1 LQYPSGYDKN
11 PKRKSLRMK
20 KFILTSM
27 SIMWLFVGVFSCEY
41 NIRDAG
47 FVNLN
52 DLPYRL
58 YFFID
63 DKTPAKSIEGFKEES
78 LRVLNGSNILPMIV
92 HVSRDRGHRAMEY
105 YRFWD
110 IQDLP
115 AIILTSPD
123 QRTLPLHIPNDI
135 TINRDSIKQ
144 VLQNAVS
151 SSVREEILAHI
162 VKAYAVLILIE
173 GPDSEENRSAF
184 EKIKQAS
191 RKINSVMSQLP
202 KRIEAPPHI
211 IVIPHDRMTG
221 ENIFLWSLDLNTQQM
236 DRARIAI
243 LFGRGRIFY
252 SPFESALV
260 SASEIADVLTIIGLS
275 CDCGLDK
282 KGLIGQSMP
291 LRWDE
296 NLQTEVVKHLGFDAE
311 NPLLKREIAGILAA
325 NNLDAE
331 SGEALGGPLGEIG
344 QYREKALAFSKK
356 LGSSRI
362 SPALSQ
368 RFNPQSSGRS
378 RSGFN
383 YFVLFLL
390 SGFVLTSIL
399 VGTIYIRIRAKRER
413 P

>member
-1 LQYPSGYDKN
+1 MGAFP
-11 PKRKSLRMK
+11 
-20 KFILTSM
+20 
-27 SIMWLFVGVFSCEY
+27 CEY

-47 FVNLN
+47 FVNL
-52 DLPYRL
+52 DDPPYRL

-63 DKTPAKSIEGFKEES
+63 DKTPEKIIEGFKEES
-78 LRVLNGSNILPMIV
+78 RRVINGSNILPVIV
-92 HVSRDRGHRAMEY
+92 HISRDRDHKAMEH

-110 IQDLP
+110 LQDPP
-115 AIILTSPD
+115 AFILTSPD
-123 QRTLPLHIPNDI
+123 QRTLPLHIPNDM
-135 TINRDSIKQ
+135 TVNRDSIQK

-173 GPDSEENRSAF
+173 GPNPEENRSAF

-202 KRIEAPPHI
+202 KRIETPPHI
-211 IVIPHDRMTG
+211 IVLPDDRTRG
-221 ENIFLWSLDLNTQQM
+221 EKIFLWSLDLNTKDM

-260 SASEIADVLTIIGLS
+260 SASDITDMLTIIGLS

-282 KGLIGQSMP
+282 KGLIGQRIP

-296 NLQTEVVKHLGFDAE
+296 SLQKEVVKFLGFDAE
-311 NPLLKREIAGILAA
+311 NPFLKREIAGILAA
-325 NNLDAE
+325 NNLDTE
-331 SGEALGGPLGEIG
+331 SGEVLGGPLKELG
-344 QYREKALAFSKK
+344 QYREKVLAFSKK

-368 RFNPQSSGRS
+368 KFSPQSSGKP
-378 RSGFN
+378 RSG
-383 YFVLFLL
+383 YTYLIPLL
-390 SGFVLTSIL
+390 LAGFVLTAIL
-399 VGTIYIRIRAKRER
+399 VGAIYIRNRAKRER